1 MLRQGFMLKYRT
13 KSKFDSDRFQK
24 EDEGYLLKLTRPVR
38 SSSIKSLNKEKLHKF
53 IEDIL
58 TNRRITTILYDSN
71 AKIEIKSSL
80 KLIKNFQIQN
90 NKYLKMEQ
98 EKIESSVVKKRSR
111 KEAYIQMRT
120 EIDDFENRKRRYIK
134 NLLRENFKKYL
145 EMKKELKNSQN
156 DFVKTL
162 QNNRINNFR
171 KAFDKIKLK
180 LDENNGKTIE
190 TDFSNFY
197 TDGNNR
203 TLSPSKKYLEN
214 YYLFRNNFINC
225 SHSIII
231 PKIRSNIKNVYS
243 RLYNNKVLLT
253 SKTEKN
259 IKKRKVIKSTKNNL
273 RGKNKLKSIFLSSQT
288 IQQQMQNKTKFRIKN
303 VLKANGGKEFTIK
316 VTNNMF
322 KKCLDKYSG
331 GPETIPNLK
340 QDMDNLIKE
349 NKLDVEGFVNFYELV
364 EKNTGNSYLHIAT
377 RGNYYELVKYF
388 IEKGSDVNKK
398 NCDGDTPLHMAARNK
413 NMKIIKILI
422 DHKAKLDI
430 PNKEGEIPFD
440 LFTFDMKKF
449 LGLETRLI
457 INPMKG

>member
-162 QNNRINNFR
+162 QNIRINNFR

-243 RLYNNKVLLT
+243 RLYNNKVLL
-253 SKTEKN
+253 K
-259 IKKRKVIKSTKNNL
+259 
-273 RGKNKLKSIFLSSQT
+273 
-288 IQQQMQNKTKFRIKN
+288 
-303 VLKANGGKEFTIK
+303 
-316 VTNNMF
+316 
-322 KKCLDKYSG
+322 
-331 GPETIPNLK
+331 
-340 QDMDNLIKE
+340 
-349 NKLDVEGFVNFYELV
+349 
-364 EKNTGNSYLHIAT
+364 
-377 RGNYYELVKYF
+377 
-388 IEKGSDVNKK
+388 
-398 NCDGDTPLHMAARNK
+398 
-413 NMKIIKILI
+413 
-422 DHKAKLDI
+422 
-430 PNKEGEIPFD
+430 
-440 LFTFDMKKF
+440 
-449 LGLETRLI
+449 
-457 INPMKG
+457 